1 MEKSRRRTW
10 RYPEASRILA
20 NNATAGTIAALTRR
34 QEKPLGDIQQQRLGE
49 QPVDQ
54 HAGHRARRHRQHA
67 THGDHRQPQGT
78 TSTAHLL
85 LTQQSL
91 ALVSIQTGT

>member
-1 MEKSRRRTW
+1 MTVCGLLVNVERRCN
-10 RYPEASRILA
+10 LQD
-20 NNATAGTIAALTRR
+20 L
-34 QEKPLGDIQQQRLGE
+34 QHE

-91 ALVSIQTGT
+91 ALVRIQTGTFF